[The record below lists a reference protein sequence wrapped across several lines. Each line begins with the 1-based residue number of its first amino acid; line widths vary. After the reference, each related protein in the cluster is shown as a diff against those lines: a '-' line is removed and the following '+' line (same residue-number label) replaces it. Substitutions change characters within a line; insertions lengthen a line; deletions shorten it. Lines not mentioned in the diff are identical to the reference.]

1 MTTQTI
7 TLSLP
12 ETTIQDVEAIAAR
25 RQISVASLLTETIEG
40 LIAREHEGLDTDPQG
55 LSQTKQPVDLDSGAQ
70 RPAPRE
76 PLFERYTICGLKIR
90 VPEKFAREQGA

>member
-1 MTTQTI
+1 MSTQTL

-12 ETTIQDVEAIAAR
+12 QTTLRDVEAIAAR
-25 RQISVASLLTETIEG
+25 RQMSVADLLAETIER
-40 LIAREHEGLDTDPQG
+40 LIAQEHQELDTDPQG
-55 LSQTKQPVDLDSGAQ
+55 LTQMKQTVERESVA
-70 RPAPRE
+70 RE